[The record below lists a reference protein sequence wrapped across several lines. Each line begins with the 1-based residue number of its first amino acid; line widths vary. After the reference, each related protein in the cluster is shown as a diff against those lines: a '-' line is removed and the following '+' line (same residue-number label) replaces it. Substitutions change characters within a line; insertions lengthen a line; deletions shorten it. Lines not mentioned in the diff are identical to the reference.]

1 MRVLVAGATGAI
13 GRQLVPMLVDSGHE
27 VIGLTRSEEK
37 FGTLRAAGAEP
48 AVADAL
54 DAESM
59 STAVRSAGAEVV
71 VHQLTAIP
79 AAIDNRRF
87 GEEFEQ
93 TNRLRREGTRNL
105 VEAAV
110 EGLARRVVVQSLS
123 QAYAPVGGWVRSE
136 EDPLYAD
143 APPPFREIFG
153 AIIDLEATALGAEG
167 IETVVLR
174 YGNFYGPGTAFGAE
188 SSNAELVRRRQY
200 PIAGGGTAHWS
211 FIHIADAAR
220 ATVAAIE
227 DGETGTYN
235 VVDDEPAAVAEW
247 LPVYA
252 AALGAPPPPRIP
264 PPSSGFGIFGML
276 EARGAS
282 NAKARERWNWAPE
295 FASWRQG
302 FPADLGAGA
311 VRG

>member
-1 MRVLVAGATGAI
+1 MRILVAGATGAI
-13 GRQLVPMLVDSGHE
+13 GRQLVPMLAGSGHE
-27 VIGLTRSEEK
+27 VVGLTRSQER
-37 FGTLRAAGAEP
+37 FGALRAAGAEP
-48 AVADAL
+48 ALGDAL

-59 STAVRSAGAEVV
+59 KAAVRSAEPEIV
-71 VHQLTAIP
+71 VHELTAIP

-93 TNRLRREGTRNL
+93 TNRVRREGTRNL

-110 EGLARRVVVQSLS
+110 AGDARRVVVQSIS
-123 QAYAPVGGWVRSE
+123 QAYAPVGGLVKSE

-153 AIIDLEATALGAEG
+153 AVIDLEATALGAEG
-167 IETVVLR
+167 IEAVVLR
-174 YGNFYGPGTAFGAE
+174 YGNFYGPGTAFAADGF
-188 SSNAELVRRRQY
+188 NAELVRREQY

-227 DGETGTYN
+227 GEKTGTYN
-235 VVDDEPAAVAEW
+235 VVDDEPAPVAEW

-252 AALGAPPPPRIP
+252 AALGAPPPPRIRP
-264 PPSSGFGIFGML
+264 PGSDFGKFGML

-282 NAKARERWNWAPE
+282 NAKARASWAWAPE
-295 FASWRQG
+295 FASWREG
-302 FPADLGAGA
+302 FPVDLGTEQ
-311 VRG
+311 V